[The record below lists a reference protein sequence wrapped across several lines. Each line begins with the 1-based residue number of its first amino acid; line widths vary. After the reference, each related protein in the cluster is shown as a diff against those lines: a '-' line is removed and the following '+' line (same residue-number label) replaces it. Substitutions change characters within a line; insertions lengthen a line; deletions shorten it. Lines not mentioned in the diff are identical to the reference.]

1 MSVGTFD
8 PNAAENSFDVE
19 LARELL
25 DLFDGEEIT
34 LGKSGEL
41 RYAILARHE
50 GWAGATERLLDEELV
65 GLAKVFTLLEHQY
78 ATFKAGSD
86 SPVIAIARTLKER
99 GEWHKSLTQWVKA
112 HTDNRFLPHG
122 SLMDRL

>member
-8 PNAAENSFDVE
+8 PNAAENSFDIE

-34 LGKSGEL
+34 LGKAGEL
-41 RYAILARHE
+41 RYAILARHA
-50 GWAGATERLLDEELV
+50 GWTGASDNLLDEELI

-86 SPVIAIARTLKER
+86 SPVIAMVRALKSR
-99 GEWHKSLTQWVKA
+99 GQWDKSLTQWIKA